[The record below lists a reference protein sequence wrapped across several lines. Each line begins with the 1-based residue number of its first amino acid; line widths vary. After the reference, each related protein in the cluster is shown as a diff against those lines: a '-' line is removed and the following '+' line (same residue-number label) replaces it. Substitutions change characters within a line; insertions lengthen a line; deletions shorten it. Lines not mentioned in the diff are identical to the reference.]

1 MSAREKI
8 AYLRGLIEGQ
18 NVAENASMTKFH
30 EALLG
35 ALDSIAE
42 EVNELTRTC
51 DDLKEYVE
59 DLEDEMMEMYE
70 DCDSDWTEKSGCG
83 CGCEDEDEDDDDDEE
98 EEEEEEEYEA
108 TTCPNCGKDFF
119 YRSDAYDDDEDLLC
133 PHCGEPF
140 KQ

>member
-18 NVAENASMTKFH
+18 NVTENASMTKFH

-42 EVNELTRTC
+42 ELDDIGGSQ
-51 DDLKEYVE
+51 DDLREYVE
-59 DLEDEMMEMYE
+59 DLEDDLMELRSE
-70 DCDSDWTEKSGCG
+70 LGSELALGHCGHGDDSS
-83 CGCEDEDEDDDDDEE
+83 EE
-98 EEEEEEEYEA
+98 EGEEEYEA
-108 TTCPNCGKDFF
+108 MTCQLCGKDFF
-119 YRSDAYDDDEDLLC
+119 YRPDAYDEDEDLLC

-140 KQ
+140 EG

>member
-18 NVAENASMTKFH
+18 NVADNVSMTKFH

-42 EVNELTRTC
+42 ELDDIAGSQ
-51 DDLKEYVE
+51 DDLREYVE
-59 DLEDEMMEMYE
+59 DLEDDLMELRSELEPGLAGGHCGHVMGPGEE
-70 DCDSDWTEKSGCG
+70 DG
-83 CGCEDEDEDDDDDEE
+83 
-98 EEEEEEEYEA
+98 EEEYEA
-108 TTCPNCGKDFF
+108 TTCPLCGKDFF
-119 YRSDAYDDDEDLLC
+119 YRPDAYDEDEDLLC

-140 KQ
+140 KG